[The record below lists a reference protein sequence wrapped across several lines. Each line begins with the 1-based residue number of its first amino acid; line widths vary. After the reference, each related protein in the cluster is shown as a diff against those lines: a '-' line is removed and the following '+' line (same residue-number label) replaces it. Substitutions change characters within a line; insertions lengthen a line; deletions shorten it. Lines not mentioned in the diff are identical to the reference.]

1 MTAPTAGRWQGVGGL
16 LDAAARENM
25 RRMVSLA
32 RAIKGAVSPDAEIA
46 FTKKTIVDEFVKRH
60 GGGTVSGESIGR
72 VAAGDVFEHL
82 VGIKVFEPTDLEA
95 AARGLKRA
103 LWRLTSDETLL
114 AAVVPPLPP
123 VTTPGPGVSAL
134 GRKLVDAACVSPASL
149 FSSAEL
155 MAVVGGSRQML
166 GAAWAEV
173 VALGLFVR
181 DEQSAPGD
189 TWWRLTKDRDLL
201 ARVLGAAAG
210 PETRWVS
217 CWVCRETGMQAVREG
232 EAWLV
237 RCTNT
242 ACPSNHVVET
252 EAPKPASSDA
262 APKQA
267 SLPLAHLVAM
277 VDTARRQWGD
287 RTAFTREQLM
297 RKFRRDWSDA
307 DFERLV
313 QARVFITDVGAQAG
327 VRWYQLTP
335 DGTAIERGLAAASQ
349 PPASPTSA
357 GVMAA
362 GDAAARGPLPTGGS
376 GISRPSATGA
386 AALALVPQA
395 LTGGRY
401 FTDIAHIDDRSKI
414 TSIQVFAIRWR
425 GETAEVMN
433 GSGIWRELDE
443 RTVLTLS

>member
-16 LDAAARENM
+16 LDAAAWENM
-25 RRMVSLA
+25 RRMVLLA
-32 RAIKGAVSPDAEIA
+32 RAIKGTVSPDAEIA

-60 GGGTVSGESIGR
+60 GGGTVSGESINR
-72 VAAGDVFEHL
+72 AAGDIIFEHL
-82 VGIKVFEPTDLEA
+82 VGIEVFVPTDLEA
-95 AARGLKRA
+95 AARGLKRT

-134 GRKLVDAACVSPASL
+134 GRKLVNAAQNTRRGSL
-149 FSSAEL
+149 FTLDEL
-155 MAVVGGSRQML
+155 LTAIGMGHGRQAL

-201 ARVLGAAAG
+201 ARVLDAA
-210 PETRWVS
+210 RWVA

-262 APKQA
+262 APKPA

-277 VDTARRQWGD
+277 VDTARREWGD

-327 VRWYQLTP
+327 VRWYRLTP

-376 GISRPSATGA
+376 GISRPSVTGA

-401 FTDIAHIDDRSKI
+401 FIDIAHIDDRSKI

-433 GSGIWRELDE
+433 GSGVWRELDE